1 MTASHS
7 LLSEARPYWG
17 RFALGCLMLAAFQL
31 CLNRIDWLAKQAID
45 AAGQGSPWAWHAALW
60 MLGLAV
66 VGFAARLASRWFVF
80 YAGRD
85 IEASLRQRLL
95 AQMHRLDLRT
105 HRTFGAGDWINRSNS
120 DLVHVR
126 MMFGFGVMNVTNT
139 VLATASALQIML
151 QISGRLTLVC
161 LAALPVLVVS
171 ARMLASRIFTKS
183 RASQAALDKLTSLT
197 QNSFSGMRLLRSLG
211 LRTFEQW
218 RFVAA
223 NAEYATTQK
232 QLLALRAWMMAIVGT
247 LTVVG
252 ILLFFGYGAFLL
264 TKDPAHGG
272 ISKGGFVAF
281 ASALGRMT
289 WPMMALGWLV
299 AIVERGRA
307 SYARLRALF
316 QTPSAIP
323 EGTIIPNVPP
333 QGFLRVNNLSFSIE
347 QNIILSGINLLI
359 PAGTSCAIVG
369 KTGSG
374 KSTLAWLLARLWP
387 TPPGTVFLDDVD
399 LTTLSSKYI
408 RQAIGYAPQEAFLF
422 STTIAKNI
430 GFSLENPDSEAAQ
443 QRIVQAAAQAG
454 ILDEIHSLPDGL
466 DTIVGERGVQLSG
479 GQRQRVTLARA
490 LLWDPPV
497 LILDDPMSAVDTRT
511 EAHILQHMASPAG
524 ARKTRVLITH
534 RVVAAQTCDQ
544 IVVLDKGQVVEQ
556 GSHTQLLQQGG
567 LYATMAR
574 EQALLDE
581 VERWA

>member
-1 MTASHS
+1 MTAPNS
-7 LLSEARPYWG
+7 LLGEAKPYLG
-17 RFALGCLMLAAFQL
+17 RFALGCLMLSAFQL

-45 AAGQGSPWAWHAALW
+45 AAEQGSAWAWHAALW
-60 MLGLAV
+60 MVGLAV
-66 VGFAARLASRWFVF
+66 VGFAARLASRWFIF

-95 AQMHRLDLRT
+95 AHMHRLDLQT
-105 HRTFGAGDWINRSNS
+105 HRSFGAGDWINRSNS

-126 MMFGFGVMNVTNT
+126 MMFGFGVMNVANT

-151 QISGRLTLVC
+151 RISGRLTLAC
-161 LAALPVLVVS
+161 LAVLPVLVVS

-211 LRTFEQW
+211 LSTFEQH
-218 RFVAA
+218 RFAAA

-232 QLLALRAWMMAIVGT
+232 HLLALRAWMMTLVGM
-247 LTVVG
+247 LTIVG

-264 TKDPAHGG
+264 TRDPAHGG

-281 ASALGRMT
+281 ASAVGRMT

-299 AIVERGRA
+299 AVVQRGRA
-307 SYARLRALF
+307 SHARLRALF

-323 EGTIIPNVPP
+323 EGTVVPTAPP
-333 QGFLRVNNLSFSIE
+333 QGFLRVENLSFSI
-347 QNIILSGINLLI
+347 QDKPILSGIQLLI

-374 KSTLAWLLARLWP
+374 KSTLGWLLARLWP
-387 TPPGTVFLDDVD
+387 TPPGTVFLDDID
-399 LTTLSSKYI
+399 LTTLSSQYI

-422 STTIAKNI
+422 STTVARNI
-430 GFSLENPDSEAAQ
+430 GFSLDDPDAESAH

-454 ILDEIHSLPDGL
+454 ILDEVHSLPDGL

-479 GQRQRVTLARA
+479 GQRQRVALARA

-524 ARKTRVLITH
+524 PRKTRLLITH

-544 IVVLDKGQVVEQ
+544 IVVIDKGHVVEQ
-556 GSHTQLLQQGG
+556 GSHAQLLQRGG

-581 VERWA
+581 VEQWA